1 MFNSGISAS
10 SLIADLQNEVDI
22 APPISNASYVMWL
35 NSLEHILYT
44 EFIQEQKQFVI
55 EAPGNSPIDIS
66 DIAVGNDE
74 SAVRFEDIYTVF
86 ADKTQLIK
94 STVTSGVIFPDT
106 YYKTGNNIGFSTQE
120 APGEIKIIYFVKPA
134 LKTVGANDTISAG
147 NVMVPVEFIDL
158 VKAKLRGEA
167 YKVANEDSLAA
178 KWINEYNVMLENF
191 KAWLT
196 NKAPQFGM

>member
-35 NSLEHILYT
+35 NSLEHILYV
-44 EFIQEQKQFVI
+44 EFIQEQKQFVLN
-55 EAPGNSPIDIS
+55 APGNSPIDIS
-66 DIAVGNDE
+66 SIEVGNDE
-74 SAVRFEDIYTVF
+74 SAVRFEDIHTVF
-86 ADKTQLIK
+86 ADDTQLIK
-94 STVTSGVIFPDT
+94 STVTSGVIFPNT
-106 YYKTGNNIGFSTQE
+106 YYKTGDDIGFSTPE
-120 APGEIKIIYFVKPA
+120 APDSIKIVYFVKPA
-134 LKTVGANDTISAG
+134 LKTVGANDTVSAG

-167 YKVANEDSLAA
+167 YKVANEDSLAS

-191 KAWLT
+191 KAWIA
-196 NKAPQFGM
+196 NKAPQFGL